1 MSAKSIGFIG
11 GGRVVSIL
19 LSGWSWAKA
28 MPQKITVFDPNGD
41 VLSRLKTQYPQ
52 IQTTGDLAAA
62 AGQELVFLAV
72 HPPVIKDVL
81 PLIKP
86 HLNSTATLIS
96 LAPKFSTGKLSEM
109 LGGFSLIARI
119 IPNAPS
125 VVGKGYNPV
134 SFAAQ
139 AAESKS
145 DLLQLLRP
153 LGDCPEV
160 PEAQL
165 EAFAIVAAMGPTYF
179 WPQLYELAALGE
191 SFGLSSQASM
201 EAVEKMLWGSVA
213 TMKDSG
219 LSPEQVQDLIPV
231 KPLAE
236 EMTALVAAYH
246 GKLTGLMEKI
256 RP

>member
-19 LSGWSWAKA
+19 LSGWSRAA
-28 MPQKITVFDPNGD
+28 VMPQKITVFDPNGD
-41 VLSRLKTQYPQ
+41 VLARLKQNHPQ
-52 IQTTGDLAAA
+52 IQTSSDIAAA
-62 AGQELVFLAV
+62 AGQDLVFLAV

-81 PLIKP
+81 PLVKP
-86 HLNSTATLIS
+86 HLGTGATLVS
-96 LAPKFSTGKLSEM
+96 LAPKFSTAKLSEM
-109 LGGFSLIARI
+109 LGGFARIARI

-134 SFAAQ
+134 SFSAQ
-139 AAESKS
+139 AAEGRA
-145 DLLQLLRP
+145 DLLQLLKP

-179 WPQLYELAALGE
+179 WPQLYELKALGE
-191 SFGLSSQASM
+191 SFGLSPQAAM
-201 EAVEKMLWGSVA
+201 EAVDKMLWGSVA

-219 LSPEQVQDLIPV
+219 LSAEQVQDLIPV
-231 KPLAE
+231 KPLADD
-236 EMTALVAAYH
+236 MPALVASYR